1 MIYLNRNSLIY
12 RNVIGFL
19 ETKSTK
25 AVIISEKE
33 GMRGSHLTGS
43 FGYYY
48 EFNVDDNVYK
58 NPSYNEN
65 YKIGDS
71 VKILYA
77 IKFPFINKI
86 TEKK

>member
-1 MIYLNRNSLIY
+1 
-12 RNVIGFL
+12 
-19 ETKSTK
+19 
-25 AVIISEKE
+25 
-33 GMRGSHLTGS
+33 MRGSHLTGS